1 MGGRGWWLNK
11 EVRTQLLGNG
21 GRACGQMSKLQ
32 KEVCVPGLTRG
43 GTEKW
48 GWMRRVMV
56 VGFFMIS
63 ADAKG
68 WKGNTAIGR
77 MRAFGGLGCQGS
89 GFGDGW
95 GVVGGEKE
103 ERDWVLLVT
112 WLCSGGCGW

>member
-1 MGGRGWWLNK
+1 VGGRGWWLNK

-77 MRAFGGLGCQGS
+77 MRAFGGLGC
-89 GFGDGW
+89 
-95 GVVGGEKE
+95 
-103 ERDWVLLVT
+103 
-112 WLCSGGCGW
+112 